1 MADPIT
7 VAKVGYL
14 AAKNWKPLLIIAIV
28 FIVLILAMLTGFS
41 SVYTVSDD
49 AGGDYIPL
57 YKDIAGKE
65 SVSWIDVYIYDFLRT
80 EKMFD
85 DINRNSVTNSTG
97 KFFYWTTEYY
107 TEKDS
112 KGKLVTKS
120 RQVKNFR
127 TLPEVLDN
135 AGYPQ
140 NVIDY
145 SLTLRQLIPYQMG
158 DSEGQINDIGEI
170 LFSVPAGTF
179 VWPVQDLT
187 EISSR
192 FGWRIIFGEREFH
205 KGIDLNLAGNLDFGK
220 PVIAAKEGVV
230 TIAGNSNNGY
240 GYSVLINHSDGFSTR
255 YAHLSEI
262 NVGLG
267 RTVKQGQLIGKVGNT
282 GRSYGPHLHFEI
294 MKNGS
299 CFDPLPYV
307 INTKP

>member
-1 MADPIT
+1 
-7 VAKVGYL
+7 
-14 AAKNWKPLLIIAIV
+14 
-28 FIVLILAMLTGFS
+28 
-41 SVYTVSDD
+41 
-49 AGGDYIPL
+49 
-57 YKDIAGKE
+57 
-65 SVSWIDVYIYDFLRT
+65 
-80 EKMFD
+80 
-85 DINRNSVTNSTG
+85 
-97 KFFYWTTEYY
+97 
-107 TEKDS
+107 
-112 KGKLVTKS
+112 
-120 RQVKNFR
+120 
-127 TLPEVLDN
+127 
-135 AGYPQ
+135 
-140 NVIDY
+140 
-145 SLTLRQLIPYQMG
+145 MG